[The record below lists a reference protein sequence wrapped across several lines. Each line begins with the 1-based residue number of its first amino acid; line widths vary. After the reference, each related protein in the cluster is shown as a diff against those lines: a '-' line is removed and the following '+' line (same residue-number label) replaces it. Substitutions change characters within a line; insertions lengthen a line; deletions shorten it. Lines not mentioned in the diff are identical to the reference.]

1 MHLPQDRGNRNQTL
15 LLVIVPSFN
24 EKQVK
29 QERHRSLAAALSSIP
44 KINSELVYVDDVS
57 RDATLKILREIQQSD
72 RRVRVV
78 ALARNFG
85 HQVALTAGLEH
96 ASGDA
101 VGVIDVDLQDPPDVI
116 LEMPGLTASGLALLG
131 IRYALALRLFT
142 DVRVTGWTILFI
154 AILFLGGVQLL
165 FLGVMGEYLG
175 RIDGEVKH
183 RPMCLVKEKRGFAA
197 ANQPTGHVAMAGA

>member
-1 MHLPQDRGNRNQTL
+1 MHLPQDRGNRNRAL

-24 EKQVK
+24 EKQVI
-29 QERHRSLAAALSSIP
+29 QERHRSLAAALSNIP
-44 KINSELVYVDDVS
+44 EINSELLYVDDVS
-57 RDATLKILREIQQSD
+57 REATLNILREIQQSD

-78 ALARNFG
+78 ALSRNFG

-101 VGVIDVDLQDPPDVI
+101 VVVIDVDLQDPPDVI
-116 LEMPGLTASGLALLG
+116 LEMLSLTASGLALLG
-131 IRYALALRLFT
+131 ILYALALRLFT

-165 FLGVMGEYLG
+165 FLSVMGEYLG
-175 RIDGEVKH
+175 RIYGKVKH
-183 RPMCLVKEKRGFAA
+183 RPLYLVKERLGFAA
-197 ANQPTGHVAMAGA
+197 ANQPTGHVTTAGA